1 MNQARGIF
9 YTLVFGALALSAG
22 GSAALAG
29 TQAAPSTQSADEQ
42 LRQVAEDYW
51 EEYLKL
57 NPIAATIYGDNR
69 YNDRLEN
76 SIGQRYL
83 ADTLAL
89 EKGYLE
95 KLSAID
101 PNKLS
106 SESRL
111 SYEIFKFDREDT
123 IEGLHFPSELI
134 PVNQFFGLPNL
145 FAQLGSAN
153 GLQPFATVKDYENWL
168 KRIDGFVVWV
178 NQAIDNMRSGSE
190 RGVVQP
196 RVVMERVL
204 PQLEALAITDPA
216 KSVFYRPVMNLPA
229 SFSHDDK
236 ARLTAA
242 YSKAI
247 NEKIVPA
254 YRRLHDFIR
263 DEYLPKTRATVGLN
277 ALPQGDRWYAYLVK
291 SQTTTSKSPAEI
303 HEIGLKEV
311 ARIRGEMEK
320 VIQQVG
326 FKGDTPAFFAYL
338 RSEPRFYYTSPDD
351 LLNGYRGLKDKVS
364 AEIPRL
370 FSIQPKADFEIQP
383 VEEFRAKSAAGA
395 QYRRATPDGSRPGVF
410 YVNTYDL
417 KSRPKYSMQSIFL
430 HEAIPGHHFQISI
443 QQELTDLPRFRR
455 FGGFTA
461 FAEGWGLYSE
471 SLGKE
476 LGQYTD
482 PYDYFGALGAEI
494 FRAVRLVLDTGL
506 HSKGWTREQA
516 IEYMT
521 ANTPNGPSDAIAEVE
536 RYIAVPG
543 QALAYK
549 MGELKIK
556 ELRARSAARL
566 GARFDVREF
575 HTQILQDGALPLDVL
590 DAKVDR
596 WLATAR
602 K

>member
-1 MNQARGIF
+1 MNQARGMI
-9 YTLVFGALALSAG
+9 YTLIFGALALSCG
-22 GSAALAG
+22 GAVLAQQRATPAA
-29 TQAAPSTQSADEQ
+29 QSADEQ
-42 LRQVAEDYW
+42 LRQVVEDYW

-57 NPIAATIYGDNR
+57 NPIAATIFGDNR

-76 SIGQRYL
+76 NISERFL

-95 KLSAID
+95 KVSAID
-101 PNKLS
+101 PVKLS
-106 SESRL
+106 AQSRL
-111 SYEIFKFDREDT
+111 SYEIFKYDREDQ

-134 PVNQFFGLPNL
+134 PVNQFFGFPSL
-145 FAQLGSAN
+145 FAQLGAAN

-168 KRIDGFVVWV
+168 KRVDGFVVWV

-204 PQLEALAITDPA
+204 PQLEALAVTDPA
-216 KSVFYRPVMNLPA
+216 KSVFYRPLTNMPA
-229 SFSHDDK
+229 GFSADDK
-236 ARLTAA
+236 SRLTAA

-247 NEKIVPA
+247 TEKIVPA

-291 SQTTTSKSPAEI
+291 STTTTSRSPAEI

-326 FKGDTPAFFAYL
+326 FKGDIPAFFTYL
-338 RSEPRFYYTSPDD
+338 RNEPRFYYTKPED
-351 LLNGYRGLKDKVS
+351 LLEGYRALKDQVN
-364 AEIPRL
+364 AQIPRL

-383 VEEFRAKSAAGA
+383 VEEFREKSAAGA
-395 QYRRATPDGSRPGVF
+395 QYRRASPDGSRPGVF

-417 KSRPKYSMQSIFL
+417 KSRPKYSMESIFL

-461 FAEGWGLYSE
+461 YIEGWGLYSE

-476 LGQYTD
+476 LGQYSD
-482 PYDYFGALGAEI
+482 PYSYFGALGAEI
-494 FRAVRLVLDTGL
+494 FRAVRLVIDTGL

-521 ANTPNGPSDAIAEVE
+521 ANTPNGPSDSVAEVE
-536 RYIAVPG
+536 RYIAIPG

-556 ELRARSAARL
+556 ELRARSSAKL
-566 GARFDVREF
+566 GAKFDVREF

-590 DAKVDR
+590 DAKIDR
-596 WLATAR
+596 WLAAR